1 MARNMELYH
10 QQKAESWKSK
20 AISRGGLLKLHKQL
34 VGELR
39 KARDKWRGKYESAES
54 KLCAAEKRIKDL
66 ELELKKN

>member
-20 AISRGGLLKLHKQL
+20 AISRGLLLKLFKQL

-39 KARDKWRGKYESAES
+39 NARDKWRGKYEASQS
-54 KLCAAEKRIKDL
+54 KLHTAEKRIKDL